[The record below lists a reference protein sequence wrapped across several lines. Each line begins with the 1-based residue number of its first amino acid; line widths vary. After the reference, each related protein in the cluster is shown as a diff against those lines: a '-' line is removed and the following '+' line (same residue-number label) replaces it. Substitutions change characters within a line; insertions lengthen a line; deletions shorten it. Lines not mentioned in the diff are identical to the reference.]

1 MSRFDEY
8 VNSNDTPKTLCEE
21 IDRLREEIEDLRALK
36 KEFEDSTDPLIDCME
51 GRR

>member
-36 KEFEDSTDPLIDCME
+36 KESEDSIDPLIDCME